1 MKWTTPEDLRAQVQR
16 LWDRGLILA
25 SLCGDEELFPR
36 RLNLKTPKSAE
47 LSTHYSE
54 VRAWITRLSK
64 PDAPYRIEWRT
75 LNHRV
80 LGSNEIPARVWIDNT
95 DAALRFIGK
104 QQAAQTFVTLVEHIQ
119 AREPVLLPWLKKRP
133 LRALELE
140 NDWDALLH
148 MVAWMKAHPRPD
160 IYLRQIDLPG
170 VHSKFIEQ
178 HRGVLAELFD
188 LALPAEYINE
198 NHSGVSGFCA
208 RYGFR
213 DKPARVR
220 FRILDPDIQLVPG
233 AAAQDIT
240 LTGEDFA
247 HLNIPVER
255 VFITE
260 NEINFL
266 AFPACARSIVLFGA
280 GYGFANLGSAQ
291 WLQDVD
297 IRYWGDIDTHGFAI
311 LSQIRKL
318 LPHTISFLM
327 DSATLLAHRDFWG
340 TETHPEK
347 AELPHL
353 NATEAQLYTRLRHN
367 HWGKNIRLE
376 QEKISY
382 GFLRARLEG
391 IKG

>member
-1 MKWTTPEDLRAQVQR
+1 MKWTTPEDLRAQVKR
-16 LWDRGLILA
+16 LWDRGLIPA
-25 SLCGDEELFPR
+25 SLCGGEELFPR

-54 VRAWITRLSK
+54 VRAWITRLSQAN
-64 PDAPYRIEWRT
+64 APYRIEWRT

-80 LGSNEIPARVWIDNT
+80 LGSNEIPARVWIDTT

-104 QQAAQTFVTLVEHIQ
+104 QQAARTFVALVEHVK
-119 AREPVLLPWLKKRP
+119 AHEPALLPWLRRRF
-133 LRALELE
+133 LRALELGD
-140 NDWDALLH
+140 DWDALLRI
-148 MVAWMKAHPRPD
+148 VAWMKVHPRPD
-160 IYLRQIDLPG
+160 IYLRQMDLPG
-170 VHSKFIEQ
+170 VHTKFIEH

-188 LALPAEYINE
+188 LALPAACIDES
-198 NHSGVSGFCA
+198 HRGVAGFCP
-208 RYGFR
+208 RYGFK
-213 DKPARVR
+213 DKPTRVR
-220 FRILDPDIQLVPG
+220 FRILDPDIRLVHG

-266 AFPACARSIVLFGA
+266 AFPACARSMVLFGA
-280 GYGFANLGSAQ
+280 GYGFANLAGAH
-291 WLQDVD
+291 WLQHVD

-327 DSATLLAHRDFWG
+327 DSETLLAHRDFWG
-340 TETHPEK
+340 TEIHTEK
-347 AELPHL
+347 ADLPRL
-353 NATEAQLYTRLRHN
+353 NAAETEFYTRLRHN
-367 HWGKNIRLE
+367 HWGNNIRLE
-376 QEKISY
+376 QEKI
-382 GFLRARLEG
+382 GFEFLRRHL
-391 IKG
+391 I